1 MTKSGKKV
9 LIVDDIT
16 ENIDVLYNLLK
27 ESYEIY
33 AAKSGQ
39 KALELIENGYIPDLI
54 LLDVMMP
61 EMDGFEVCKKLKN
74 QYSTKNIPII
84 YVTAKD
90 DEYDEKMGF
99 SLGAVDYIT
108 KPVKPSVVMARVKTH
123 ISLYNQKQHLED
135 LVENRTLELEETRL
149 KLINRLAK
157 AGEFKDN
164 DTGLHVLRMSRYAQ
178 KLALATGMSQGEA
191 DLLMNTIPMHDI
203 GKIGIP
209 DNILLKPGKL
219 TPEEWEIMKGH
230 SQIGADILGEDN
242 TEIIREARICALTH
256 HEKWNGTGYPNGL
269 KGKEIHIY
277 GRIAAIVDVFDALT
291 SKRPYKEAWEI
302 SAALDYMK
310 NEKGSHFD
318 PELLDTFMNI
328 FPEILNIKN
337 SLSDKE

>member
-1 MTKSGKKV
+1 MEESRRRV

-27 ESYEIY
+27 DTYEIY
-33 AAKSGQ
+33 AAKSGH

-61 EMDGFEVCKKLKN
+61 DMDGFEVCRILKSQYRTKK
-74 QYSTKNIPII
+74 IPII

-90 DEYDEKMGF
+90 DEYDENMGF

-108 KPVKPSVVMARVKTH
+108 KPIKPSVVTARVNTH
-123 ISLYNQKQHLED
+123 ISLYDQKQHLED
-135 LVENRTLELEETRL
+135 MVKVRTQELEKTRL
-149 KLINRLAK
+149 KLISRLAK

-164 DTGLHVLRMSRYAQ
+164 DTGIHVIRMSRYAQ
-178 KLALATGMSQGEA
+178 KLGLAIGMTPGEA
-191 DLLMNTIPMHDI
+191 ELLMNTIPMHDI

-209 DNILLKPGKL
+209 DSILLKPGKL
-219 TPEEWEIMKGH
+219 TPEEWDIMKTH
-230 SQIGADILGEDN
+230 SQIGADILGEDD

-256 HEKWNGTGYPNGL
+256 HEKWDGTGYPNGL
-269 KGKEIHIY
+269 KGKNIHIY

-291 SKRPYKEAWEI
+291 SKRPYKEAWEV

-310 NEKGSHFD
+310 SQKGKHFD
-318 PELLDTFMNI
+318 PDILDTFLKI
-328 FPEILNIKN
+328 FPEILEIKS